1 MQLAAVIENVT
12 VCARLLLVS
21 TELGRL
27 LHIIQSFFISRPT
40 QKKCSFQEC
49 KQAKGTHLHLESIY
63 CANTICK
70 GIALAKCEVDN
81 EAQEKVSLVYD
92 KL

>member
-21 TELGRL
+21 TELGKL

-40 QKKCSFQEC
+40 QKNAVFKSASKLKE
-49 KQAKGTHLHLESIY
+49 HIY
-63 CANTICK
+63 IW
-70 GIALAKCEVDN
+70 
-81 EAQEKVSLVYD
+81 KVSTVQIRFARGLLWQSA
-92 KL
+92 K